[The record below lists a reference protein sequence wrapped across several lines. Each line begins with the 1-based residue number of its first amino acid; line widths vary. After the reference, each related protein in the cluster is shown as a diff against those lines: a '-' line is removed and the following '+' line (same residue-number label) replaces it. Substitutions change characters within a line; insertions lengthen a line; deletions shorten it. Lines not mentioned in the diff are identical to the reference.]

1 MAKSIKCSDTGVE
14 CDWSATA
21 ETEDELLK
29 KVQEHAKDEHGFTE
43 IPQELLAKVKENIK
57 DQ

>member
-1 MAKSIKCSDTGVE
+1 MVKSIKCSDVGVD

-21 ETEDELLK
+21 ETEGDLMK
-29 KVQEHAKDEHGFTE
+29 KVQEHAKEHGFE
-43 IPQELLAKVKENIK
+43 QVPQELVDKVKANIK

>member
-1 MAKSIKCSDTGVE
+1 MAKSIKCSDAGVD

-21 ETEDELLK
+21 ETEEELLK
-29 KVQEHAKDEHGFTE
+29 KVHEHAKEEHGFTE
-43 IPQELLAKVKENIK
+43 MPQELLAKVKENIK